1 MDDDNEFGE
10 LYTDVLHSVAE
21 SVPAPLPPVSSPGG
35 RLEPLLHAEKN
46 DSDGGDPDSRLFVAS
61 RADPCAESPSSS
73 KRAIP
78 PATAAAEDV
87 SEEDWMLGRAAPV
100 VDSTE
105 NWNDED
111 EDGTVSTRQADVE
124 APSAS
129 IEGEPRVF
137 DEDEDEEEARVSEF
151 QEGNDGIGVDRK
163 ISAPE
168 DGLSSFGGGIE
179 KNSENLDQAP
189 HIPGLSAGPASSGLF
204 AGINNEERKQSQ
216 SEDWD
221 SDSEDDLK
229 IVLNDSNHGPL
240 AAERHNLIGIDDDD
254 DDDGEEDLVI
264 VTDEDQHHR
273 LPTMEEQD
281 WTEEA
286 MQPAGDGERKDT
298 SDVAKVTGTA
308 GAAPGSRIGY
318 SNHGFHTQHHSMF
331 KYVRPGATPL
341 PGDPASG
348 IPGVPG
354 SARPLGPA
362 PIPSQGRG
370 DWRAVSG
377 RSFPGAP
384 KSYNTNFGFPAW
396 ANNSARA
403 FGIGLDFTLPSHKTI
418 FDVDIE
424 SFEEKPWRYPGVDVS
439 DFFNFGLDE
448 DKWKDYCKRLDQ
460 LRLESTMQSK
470 IRVYES
476 GRSEQ
481 EYDPDLPPELA
492 AAAGHD
498 IAADNGHGKSDGES
512 NFTGQ
517 GRGQSVMRAPLPTG
531 RAIQVE
537 GGGHNE
543 RLPSIDTRPPRPRDL
558 DAIIEIVPQDL
569 FDDPRMY
576 NCGPENKEK
585 SVERD
590 DISFIEAKKDR
601 GSTGS
606 GYTEHF
612 SHASS
617 NHKEM
622 TRRTLLANE
631 KDESAG
637 DHHHNSKTRSP
648 PFHDRALEMHSEER
662 LYTESSSGKHLN
674 GREQSTDKMSS
685 RSAHSNRHSDQQKK
699 TLLDSSEVKHC
710 SKNSL
715 VIDTARELSVEE
727 KSSKQDESSVEE
739 KSSKH
744 DEGSVE
750 EKSSKHDGLTVVDSM
765 EVEEMTSSL
774 HVSSETG
781 ADDNLV
787 LPSNTQKLSSQVEPL
802 RVYDTG
808 YDDGLQNSDN
818 SREKSGDSKNNQRQT
833 NGEVLHEG
841 HSSQTGCSK
850 RLQKE
855 DESKFRRRDES
866 HADNRQNREKNHD
879 ISIEKEDTS
888 NSHQI
893 HLRGRSYEKRK
904 ESESSTSSWQRR
916 EDNMHGRQIKDD
928 LVRANNDE
936 MLPRHKSKLKVSD
949 RNRRDEDHSRK
960 HVDGEWRNHSRDES
974 LRHRE
979 RDDLLMSRHE
989 NKDDPLMKKKR
1000 DEEYLRGK
1008 ADRLDGFQG
1017 HRAKEDSGRRKRER
1031 NDLHDNRRESETRM
1045 RDKTEDHSS
1054 SKRKKDDSWRQNR
1067 EREDRQRLKP
1077 HEIAS
1082 TQRESEEVQ
1091 GTVSSGRVA
1100 ENKQL
1105 GGNGRNRDDS
1115 RSISYDKDYQ
1125 EKERRRHNEL
1135 SRRDRREDGI
1145 SQNRGRGD
1153 AYTNEKHSN
1162 ADERSSRHERL
1173 HQYGDRHH
1181 TAEGQQTHRERQR
1194 ENTSKARDV
1203 ESKRQNNQV
1212 LGKRKHDD
1220 YPSNEKRKHDD
1231 YPPSEKRKHDDSP
1244 PNEKV
1249 YTKDSNKNESNI
1261 SSTIVAKADPHRNNE
1276 PHEDSPHIN
1285 SSRKQRDDEPASDDE
1300 NLSSRRGRSKLE
1312 RWTSHKE
1319 RDYEAINNTQALST
1333 SKENIE
1339 GHIADRVQADELT
1352 KNEVNNITSELDV
1365 KGDAGQI
1372 VDKTID
1378 DQDRHLDTVAK
1389 LKKRSER
1396 FKLPMPRDKENG
1408 SNRKLDTEVQ
1418 LHNNEAG
1425 ADSEIKSERPA
1436 RKRRWT
1442 GS

>member
-1 MDDDNEFGE
+1 MDDDDDDEFGE

-21 SVPAPLPPVSSPGG
+21 SVPAPLPSVLSPGG
-35 RLEPLLHAEKN
+35 RIDPLLHAEKD
-46 DSDGGDPDSRLFVAS
+46 DSDGGDPDGRLFVAS
-61 RADPCAESPSSS
+61 RADPCAEAPSSS

-78 PATAAAEDV
+78 PAMAAAEDV

-111 EDGTVSTRQADVE
+111 DDGTLSSRQAEVG
-124 APSAS
+124 APSPS
-129 IEGEPRVF
+129 IEGEPRVL
-137 DEDEDEEEARVSEF
+137 EEDEEEARVSEF
-151 QEGNDGIGVDRK
+151 QEGNNGIGVDKK

-168 DGLSSFGGGIE
+168 DGFSLSGGGIE
-179 KNSENLDQAP
+179 QNLESLDQTL
-189 HIPGLSAGPASSGLF
+189 HIPGLSAGTASSGLF
-204 AGINNEERKQSQ
+204 AGINNEERKPSQ

-240 AAERHNLIGIDDDD
+240 VAERHNLIGIDDDD

-273 LPTMEEQD
+273 LPTMEEQNWSED
-281 WTEEA
+281 S
-286 MQPAGDGERKDT
+286 MQPAGDGERKEM
-298 SDVAKVTGTA
+298 SDVTKVTGTA
-308 GAAPGSRIGY
+308 GAAPGARIGY
-318 SNHGFHTQHHSMF
+318 SNLGFHTQHHSMF

-348 IPGVPG
+348 IPGIPG

-362 PIPSQGRG
+362 PISSQGRG

-377 RSFPGAP
+377 RGFPGDP

-396 ANNSARA
+396 ANSSARA
-403 FGIGLDFTLPSHKTI
+403 FGIGLDFTLPSHKTV

-424 SFEEKPWRYPGVDVS
+424 SFEEKPWRYLGVDMS

-498 IAADNGHGKSDGES
+498 ISADNGHGKSDGES

-543 RLPSIDTRPPRPRDL
+543 RLPSIDTRPPRSRDS

-569 FDDPRMY
+569 FDDPRMH
-576 NCGPENKEK
+576 NCGLEKKEN

-601 GSTGS
+601 GSTES

-622 TRRTLLANE
+622 TRKTLLAKE

-637 DHHHNSKTRSP
+637 DHHHNSKSRSP

-662 LYTESSSGKHLN
+662 LYSESSSRRHLN
-674 GREQSTDKMSS
+674 AREQSTDSMSS
-685 RSAHSNRHSDQQKK
+685 QSAHSNRHSDQRKE
-699 TLLDSSEVKHC
+699 TLLDNSEVKQC

-750 EKSSKHDGLTVVDSM
+750 EKSSKHDEGLTVVDSM
-765 EVEEMTSSL
+765 ELEEMTSSL

-802 RVYDTG
+802 MVYDTG

-841 HSSQTGCSK
+841 HSSQTGYSK

-855 DESKFRRRDES
+855 DESKFWGRDES
-866 HADNRQNREKNHD
+866 HIDDRQNREKNHS
-879 ISIEKEDTS
+879 ISIEKEDAS
-888 NSHQI
+888 NSHQS

-928 LVRANNDE
+928 LMRANNDE
-936 MLPRHKSKLKVSD
+936 MLPRNKSKLKVSD

-960 HVDGEWRNHSRDES
+960 HVDGEWRSHSRDEN

-979 RDDLLMSRHE
+979 RDDLLMSRRE
-989 NKDDPLMKKKR
+989 NKDVPLVKKKR

-1008 ADRLDGFQG
+1008 ADRLDGFQS

-1031 NDLHDNRRESETRM
+1031 NDLHGNRRESETRM
-1045 RDKTEDHSS
+1045 RDKTEDHLS

-1077 HEIAS
+1077 HEIAL
-1082 TQRESEEVQ
+1082 THRESEEVQ
-1091 GTVSSGRVA
+1091 GTVSSGRVT

-1135 SRRDRREDGI
+1135 SRRDRREDGM

-1181 TAEGQQTHRERQR
+1181 TAEGQQMHRERQR

-1203 ESKRQNNQV
+1203 ENKQQNNQV

-1220 YPSNEKRKHDD
+1220 CPSNEKRKHDD
-1231 YPPSEKRKHDDSP
+1231 CP

-1249 YTKDSNKNESNI
+1249 YNKHSNKNESNI
-1261 SSTIVAKADPHRNNE
+1261 SSTIVAKADPHHNK
-1276 PHEDSPHIN
+1276 HEDTPHIN
-1285 SSRKQRDDEPASDDE
+1285 SSRKQGDDEPASDDE
-1300 NLSSRRGRSKLE
+1300 NQSSRRGRSKLE

-1319 RDYEAINNTQALST
+1319 RDYDAFNNTQALST
-1333 SKENIE
+1333 LKENVE
-1339 GHIADRVQADELT
+1339 DNMVDSVQADELT
-1352 KNEVNNITSELDV
+1352 KNELNNITSELDV

-1396 FKLPMPRDKENG
+1396 FKLPMPRDKDNG

-1425 ADSEIKSERPA
+1425 VDSEIKSERPA